1 MEVMKRLW
9 AEMIMQ
15 AWLNASSVDKQDFI
29 LPFFVGQRLLWA
41 VLTRLC
47 QPGYCFMI
55 FNACFTMVANRALPA
70 NGGKELHFDDEKTSA
85 SESTVWNQTNRVRAR
100 SFWCENLHCQHF
112 LIFKLFV
119 RMLFSAILLNTISL
133 SCMPWPFPSHAYR
146 THSVH
151 AKDMQTDLGVT
162 HMSRS
167 HASLIPGLFSPRCV
181 IFVPSSSLRQRSVQL
196 DFLYKSWGP

>member
-70 NGGKELHFDDEKTSA
+70 NGGKELHFDDENPAQVNQQCEIRPTGLEREA
-85 SESTVWNQTNRVRAR
+85 SGVKICTVNT
-100 SFWCENLHCQHF
+100 F
-112 LIFKLFV
+112 LFLNSSCGC
-119 RMLFSAILLNTISL
+119 FSVL
-133 SCMPWPFPSHAYR
+133 SCWTRSLFLVCLDPFLHMHTGPIWCMLKICRR
-146 THSVH
+146 TSVLP
-151 AKDMQTDLGVT
+151 TCRDLM
-162 HMSRS
+162 H
-167 HASLIPGLFSPRCV
+167 L
-181 IFVPSSSLRQRSVQL
+181 SSL
-196 DFLYKSWGP
+196 DFFHPVV